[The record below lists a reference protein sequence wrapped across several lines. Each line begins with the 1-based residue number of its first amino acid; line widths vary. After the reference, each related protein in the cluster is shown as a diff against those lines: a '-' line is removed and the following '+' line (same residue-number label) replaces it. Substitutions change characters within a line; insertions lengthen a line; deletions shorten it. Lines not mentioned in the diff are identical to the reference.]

1 MSGRASGGNDT
12 FTGGAHD
19 VPPATNL
26 AYGDALTISGHARGG
41 NDVLTGGADAT
52 PPEARTFDNTLIGDA
67 QTMSGS
73 ARGGNDKLI
82 SGTGNDDMW
91 GDAQQVLGNAQGG
104 NDVFAFGPNNGHDM
118 IEDFGQGASG
128 GQNLGVDHIDVSA
141 LGVHDFNGL
150 TVSSFSP
157 ATHESTI
164 SFGADNDLIVRSQ
177 VALTSHN
184 FIFAT

>member
-1 MSGRASGGNDT
+1 MSGRAQGGNDI

-19 VPPATNL
+19 VPPAMNL
-26 AYGDALTISGHARGG
+26 AYGDALTISGQARGG

-52 PPEARTFDNTLIGDA
+52 PPEAGTFDNTLIGDA
-67 QTMSGS
+67 QAISGNG
-73 ARGGNDKLI
+73 RGGNDKLI

-91 GDAQQVLGNAQGG
+91 GDGQQMLGNAQGG
-104 NDVFAFGPNNGHDM
+104 NDVFAFGPNNGHDK

-141 LGVHDFNGL
+141 MGIHDFNGL
-150 TVSSFSP
+150 TVSSFNP

-177 VALTSHN
+177 VALTPHN